1 MSGGEAEDIKIK
13 KISVYYLI
21 CACFILLLTGCG
33 GVKVSESKEEIE
45 YNYEDSS
52 VPNLSLEKPKD
63 LKTVDVNY
71 KGNVEDVSVNVE
83 KLHFS
88 KDEVG
93 LSISFKNRSEDETYL
108 VSPATFIL
116 RINSAKTL
124 GPSELIFVDY
134 NSEDIT
140 MDTKNATFKS
150 VSYWSLGDVDYDKIT
165 DIEVQV
171 HLSKRTDSTHESLV
185 LFNRTIN
192 F

>member
-1 MSGGEAEDIKIK
+1 M
-13 KISVYYLI
+13 V
-21 CACFILLLTGCG
+21 CAIFLLLLVGCG
-33 GVKVSESKEEIE
+33 GVKVSESKGEIE

-63 LKTVDVNY
+63 LKIVDVNY
-71 KGNVEDVSVNVE
+71 KGNVEDVSVNIE

-88 KDEVG
+88 KDGIG
-93 LSISFKNRSEDETYL
+93 LSISFENTSEDETYL

-124 GPSELIFVDY
+124 GPSELVFVDY

-140 MDTKNATFKS
+140 MDTKDATFKS
-150 VSYWSLGDVDYDKIT
+150 VSYWSLGDVDYDKIK
-165 DIEVQV
+165 DVEVQV
-171 HLSKRTDSTHESLV
+171 HLNKRTDPTNESLV
-185 LFNRTIN
+185 LFNRTLN